1 MSTSVAEQAIAAK
14 DPVLIVRTAEPFNAG
29 PPPEELTREAV
40 TPTPL
45 FFVRNHGTVPAIDPA
60 AYRLRVGGL
69 VERPLELSLDDLRG
83 AFPRQTAAA
92 TLQCAGNRRMEMLAV
107 REIPGEV
114 PWDLE
119 AISHAEWGGVELRR
133 VLERAGVAVPA
144 PDAAAHVAFVGLDEV
159 ERRGRRFGFGG
170 SIPLAKALGPEVLL
184 AYEMNSAPLTP
195 LHGAPLRLVVP
206 GYIGA
211 RSVKWLGEIAIQD
224 APSDNYF
231 QAVAYRLFPPE
242 AEAATARDED
252 GRMLGELFTS
262 AAICAPLA
270 GDELPAGQALLRGY
284 AVGHDGRP
292 VERVEVS
299 ADGGQTWTAARLLGE
314 GAAWAWRLW
323 EATVELAPGPATLAA
338 RVADPLHPQPADV
351 RQTWNFKGYMN
362 NAWHRVA
369 VNVH

>member
-1 MSTSVAEQAIAAK
+1 
-14 DPVLIVRTAEPFNAG
+14 
-29 PPPEELTREAV
+29 
-40 TPTPL
+40 
-45 FFVRNHGTVPAIDPA
+45 
-60 AYRLRVGGL
+60 
-69 VERPLELSLDDLRG
+69 
-83 AFPRQTAAA
+83 
-92 TLQCAGNRRMEMLAV
+92 MEMLAV

-119 AISHAEWGGVELRR
+119 AISHAEWAGVELRR
-133 VLERAGVAVPA
+133 VLERAGVVVLA
-144 PDAAAHVAFVGLDEV
+144 PGAEAHVAFAGLDEV

-184 AYEMNSAPLTP
+184 AYEMNGAPLTP

-211 RSVKWLGEIAIQD
+211 RSVKWLGEISVQD

-231 QAVAYRLFPPE
+231 QAVAYRLFPPD
-242 AEAATARDED
+242 AEASTARDED
-252 GRMLGELFTS
+252 GRMLGELFSS

-270 GDELPAGQALLRGY
+270 GDELPADQALLRGY
-284 AVGHDGRP
+284 AVGHGGRP

-323 EATVELAPGPATLAA
+323 EATVELTPGPQTLVA

-369 VNVH
+369 VKVRP